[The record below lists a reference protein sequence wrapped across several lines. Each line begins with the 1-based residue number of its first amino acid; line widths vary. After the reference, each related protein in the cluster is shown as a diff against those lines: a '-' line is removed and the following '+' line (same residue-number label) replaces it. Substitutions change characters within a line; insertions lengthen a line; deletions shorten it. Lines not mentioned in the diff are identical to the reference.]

1 MNKKQ
6 KGCLIGI
13 LVVLAALI
21 GWGGVHLQREQAAAK
36 YVDSRT
42 TTFFFHGWG
51 SGAHAER
58 HMANAAK
65 RAGATNTIINVNVAK
80 GGKTTIQ
87 GQIGKH
93 ARNPIV
99 EVNFADNKNGNYRTD
114 GQYAKDAI
122 VAVQKKFGIKDINL
136 VGHSMG
142 NLAIVYYLLD
152 NRNDNSLPTVRHHV
166 AIAGHFDGGIGFG
179 YNNRTKLDKDGKP
192 SIMEEHYKE
201 LLPLRESYPQ
211 TARVLNI
218 AGDLG
223 DGSHSDSEIPVN
235 SAFSLKYLLG
245 GREKSYRQVVIHGK
259 RAQHSKLHSNPQV
272 DRILINFL
280 WSKKENN

>member
-1 MNKKQ
+1 MAKRQ
-6 KGCLIGI
+6 YVWWAMG
-13 LVVLAALI
+13 LVVLAAFVGI
-21 GWGGVHLQREQAAAK
+21 GGIHWQREQAASK

-51 SGAHAER
+51 SSSHAEE

-65 RAGATNTIINVNVAK
+65 KAEASNKIIKVNVAK
-80 GGKTTIQ
+80 GGKTTIK
-87 GQIGKH
+87 GNISKDS
-93 ARNPIV
+93 RNPIV
-99 EVNFADNKNGNYRTD
+99 EVNFADNKNDNYRQD

-142 NLAIVYYLLD
+142 NLAIVYYLL
-152 NRNDNSLPTVRHHV
+152 NNANDTSLPTVRHHV

-179 YNNRTKLDKDGKP
+179 YNDKTKLDQNGQP
-192 SIMEEHYKE
+192 NIMEEHYQQ
-201 LLPLRESYPQ
+201 LLGLRNTYPQ
-211 TARVLNI
+211 TAKVLNI

-223 DGSHSDSEIPVN
+223 DGTHSDEEVPVN

-259 RAQHSKLHSNPQV
+259 QAQHSKLHSNSQV
-272 DRILINFL
+272 DRLLINFL
-280 WSKKENN
+280 WSKKEN